1 MNEMGNK
8 NRKEDSGE
16 TTYLLIRER
25 QDQGVELLYRRYG
38 RKLYHY
44 AIQSWKLGE
53 DDAWE
58 LVYKSLYKTVEK
70 INSYTFNTEKD
81 FSSFLFTIFCNLLRR
96 HYRDTRTR
104 AESLSLE
111 NFSESLF
118 DESRLN
124 PALHTERKVQ
134 DNIVERSVR
143 EFREEEQV
151 DSPLMQS
158 LEVSLSKLEDWERVL
173 LLLRSQNMPYN
184 EIASYL
190 NKPAEQLKVYYHRCK
205 KKLEELM
212 GGTSTKKSSTNEF

>member
-1 MNEMGNK
+1 MTEMDK
-8 NRKEDSGE
+8 NGWMEHRGE
-16 TTYLLIRER
+16 PTYVLIRTK
-25 QDQGVELLYRRYG
+25 QDQAVEVLYRRYG

-58 LVYKSLYKTVEK
+58 LVYKSLFKTVEK
-70 INSYTFNTEKD
+70 INAYIFNSEKD

-96 HYRDTRTR
+96 HYRDTRNR

-118 DESRLN
+118 DESRIN
-124 PALHTERKVQ
+124 PSLHTERKVQ
-134 DNIVERSVR
+134 DSIVERSVD
-143 EFREEEQV
+143 EFRDDKTEN
-151 DSPLMQS
+151 PLMQS
-158 LEVSLSKLEDWERVL
+158 LEDALGKMEDWERVL

-190 NKPAEQLKVYYHRCK
+190 NKPAEQLKVYYHRCR
-205 KKLEELM
+205 KKLEDM
-212 GGTSTKKSSTNEF
+212 MNGGKTKTGSTNEI